1 MKNWLVIANAA
12 RARVLEQRD
21 VSVAS
26 RGVAYAHVADLVHPQ
41 SRQKGIDLAGDR
53 PGHARTE
60 MRGLGG
66 TSYLPRSDPREREH
80 DRFAQELAKLIDKGV
95 ADGRCAG
102 LVLVASSPFLGRLKA
117 RLGEQAKKAIART
130 VDADYTAL
138 EERELA
144 DRLAA
149 DQGMA

>member
-1 MKNWLVIANAA
+1 MKNWLVVANAA
-12 RARVLEQRD
+12 RARVLEESD
-21 VSVAS
+21 ALHAN
-26 RGVAYAHVADLVHPQ
+26 RGVAYTHVADLVHPQ

-60 MRGLGG
+60 SRGLGG
-66 TSYLPRSDPREREH
+66 TSYLPRTDPREREH
-80 DRFAQELAKLIDKGV
+80 DRFAQELASLIDEGV

-102 LVLVASSPFLGRLKA
+102 VLLVASSPFLGHLKA
-117 RLGEQAKKAIART
+117 RLGERAKKAIVRT

-144 DRLAA
+144 ERLTAHQRLA
-149 DQGMA
+149 